1 MRRDRRRLRMREG
14 WMKREKKI
22 KNEGRMGK
30 EREEEIKNVKVKV
43 ENRYIQENIIEFCHV
58 LNGLFEIS
66 LDFSRLFKMVVIS
79 FLCKLSH

>member
-1 MRRDRRRLRMREG
+1 
-14 WMKREKKI
+14 MKREKKI
-22 KNEGRMGK
+22 KNEGRMGEESK
-30 EREEEIKNVKVKV
+30 EEIKNVKVKV
-43 ENRYIQENIIEFCHV
+43 ENRYLQENIIEFCHV